1 MSRSGQGERRSKIA
15 RPLVAGQSWEKWM
28 KLVKTSAMALAL
40 SAMLAGPV
48 LAQGTDTQTRG
59 GAQGRSNMQGGTSGS
74 MDEDSSPQ
82 PGATGEKSGANAKSG
97 AKGTVGAGG
106 ATTKGSGGAAGEPAT
121 GSKQRY

>member
-1 MSRSGQGERRSKIA
+1 MSRSGQGEWRSKIA

-48 LAQGTDTQTRG
+48 LAQATDTQTRG

-82 PGATGEKSGANAKSG
+82 PGAPGEKSGANAKSG

-121 GSKQRY
+121 GGKQRY

>member
-1 MSRSGQGERRSKIA
+1 
-15 RPLVAGQSWEKWM
+15 M
-28 KLVKTSAMALAL
+28 KPVKTSAIALAL
-40 SAMLAGPV
+40 SAMLASPV

-59 GAQGRSNMQGGTSGS
+59 GAHGRSNMQGGTSGS

-82 PGATGEKSGANAKSG
+82 PGAAGERTGANAKSG

-106 ATTKGSGGAAGEPAT
+106 GTTKGSGGAAGDPAT